1 MIPKRFKLL
10 NYTWSVIGHEGMIP
24 AARGVQ
30 LYGQCD
36 HNNHT
41 ITLNIAAPPDVVWH
55 TFLHELVHAAL
66 EATGRTALS
75 ADEDFVDSISGA
87 LAQAL
92 PNPVKRKRATRN
104 GK

>member
-10 NYTWSVIGHEGMIP
+10 NYTWSVIGHDGMIVE
-24 AARGVQ
+24 RGMQ
-30 LYGQCD
+30 LYGKCD
-36 HNNHT
+36 HDKHV

-55 TFLHELVHAAL
+55 TFLHELMHATL
-66 EATGRTALS
+66 EATGRTVLS

-92 PNPVKRKRATRN
+92 PNPMKRKRTIRN